1 MTNISCSAKNCA
13 YNKNMA
19 CYKGRINVEGLF
31 SRSKLGT
38 FCESFKTPRE
48 RQLFEMELGS
58 DMQSDSLEAF
68 ETKTD
73 VTCSANY
80 CVFNKNNKCSA
91 QSIKVGMEEARFRSE
106 TECDSFKLK

>member
-19 CYKGRINVEGLF
+19 CYKHKINVEGLF

-38 FCESFKTPRE
+38 FCESFKTPKE
-48 RQLFEMELGS
+48 RQMFETEFGS
-58 DMQSDSLEAF
+58 EMQSEKLESF
-68 ETKTD
+68 ETKTE
-73 VTCSANY
+73 VSCSANY
-80 CVFNKNNKCSA
+80 CLYNKNSRCSA
-91 QSIKVGMEEARFRSE
+91 ENIKVGMPDARFRSE

>member
-1 MTNISCSAKNCA
+1 MTNVSCTAKNCS
-13 YNKNMA
+13 YNYNST

-48 RQLFEMELGS
+48 RQMFEAEFGS
-58 DMQSDSLEAF
+58 DMQSEKLESF
-68 ETKTD
+68 ETKTE
-73 VTCSANY
+73 VSCSANY
-80 CVFNKNNKCSA
+80 CVYNKNSKCIA
-91 QSIKVGMEEARFRSE
+91 DKINVGMEEARFRSE